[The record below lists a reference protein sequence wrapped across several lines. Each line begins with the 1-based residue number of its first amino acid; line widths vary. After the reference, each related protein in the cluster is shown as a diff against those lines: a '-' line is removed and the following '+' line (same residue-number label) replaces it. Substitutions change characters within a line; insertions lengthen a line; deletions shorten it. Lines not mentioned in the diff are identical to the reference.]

1 MAARGHRGGA
11 RSGRSSGEAAA
22 REEALLRAAQ
32 RGDRRAFGQLVRLHR
47 PRIVAL
53 GLQLTGCR
61 QDAEDVAQETFLR
74 AWRHLASFQGRSAF
88 GTWLYR
94 IAVRRA
100 LSLRSSATQR
110 LVRAVPPDDPRLR
123 AAVAVDAGSD
133 PQRALQLRDQYAA
146 LLGAFDALSGPL
158 RATVALTVLHG
169 LSHAE
174 AAEVLGVR
182 EGTVAWRVHEARRR
196 LREALQREP
205 SPATDA
211 GQRARTTGGDGLER
225 LLRRLA
231 EAASGWPAPAPRG
244 PR

>member
-1 MAARGHRGGA
+1 MEGKQGGA
-11 RSGRSSGEAAA
+11 RGGRTSGEAAE

-32 RGDRRAFGQLVRLHR
+32 QGDRRAFGQLVRLHR

-74 AWRHLASFQGRSAF
+74 AWRHLGGFQGRSAF

-94 IAVRRA
+94 IALRRA

-110 LVRAVPPDDPRLR
+110 LVRAVPPEDPRLR

-133 PQRALQLRDQYAA
+133 PQRALQLREQYAA

-196 LREALQREP
+196 LREALQRAS
-205 SPATDA
+205 SPTT
-211 GQRARTTGGDGLER
+211 GSVQRTRASGGDGLER

-231 EAASGWPAPAPRG
+231 EAAAGWPAPAPRG

>member
-1 MAARGHRGGA
+1 MR
-11 RSGRSSGEAAA
+11 EAAE
-22 REEALLRAAQ
+22 REEALLWAARQ
-32 RGDRRAFGQLVRLHR
+32 GDRRAFGQLVRLHR

-74 AWRHLASFQGRSAF
+74 AWRHLSGFRGRSAF

-94 IAVRRA
+94 IALRRA

-133 PQRALQLRDQYAA
+133 PQRALQLREQYAA

-182 EGTVAWRVHEARRR
+182 EGTVAWRLHEARRR
-196 LREALQREP
+196 LREALACEP
-205 SPATDA
+205 ARGRTARFLGAPEA
-211 GQRARTTGGDGLER
+211 GSER

-231 EAASGWPAPAPRG
+231 EAAGGWVAAAAVRSS
-244 PR
+244 R